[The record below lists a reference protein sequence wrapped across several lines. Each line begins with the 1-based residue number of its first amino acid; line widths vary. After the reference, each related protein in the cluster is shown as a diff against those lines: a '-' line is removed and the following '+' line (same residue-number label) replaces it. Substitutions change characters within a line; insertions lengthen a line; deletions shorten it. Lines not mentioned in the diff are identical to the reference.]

1 MLNLDDSRKKL
12 LKIKYE
18 VTGILFLVSENI
30 LLEDVLEMVCKIPL
44 FGVFIM
50 RYGKDEFI
58 KLFHKFRTLSNNDRF
73 RKCLIQQLLTLEQI
87 NNSDINLNLLNID
100 ANSWDAILLQLCSK
114 LYREYPNQYTQDDLI
129 RISDYLYKLLNK
141 KEDQSSYFNL
151 MTGTSYLWKFRNFTR
166 NFFGSNIGYH
176 NLKEYNDKNNKNWY
190 YKIDLD
196 IVNYGKD
203 ANDKIKELNLINNGL
218 NFQFKI
224 QTAKNK
230 LFSLKDNLEF
240 NIIFQD
246 NITKNFLYK
255 PFFNSNINYV
265 TWIFNKLLFQNN
277 LEFLWSHPKNSPYKE
292 VDINLIGKYYSNDL
306 NKTYITSIVENE
318 KKKEYEATI
327 NNQKPNEFHWGIH
340 NLSILNFQL
349 KKLDLFIGQQILIFL
364 GIYND
369 LIFYQ
374 DIKNQNYF
382 LKFYTGII
390 FTIRIQFLTF
400 NFYFPFNLL
409 SQDEGYVKAKFMD
422 FTIDTS
428 MNVNNNYQSN
438 FIHKSNLPLSKNMLE

>member
-1 MLNLDDSRKKL
+1 MIFN
-12 LKIKYE
+12 
-18 VTGILFLVSENI
+18 
-30 LLEDVLEMVCKIPL
+30 
-44 FGVFIM
+44 
-50 RYGKDEFI
+50 
-58 KLFHKFRTLSNNDRF
+58 
-73 RKCLIQQLLTLEQI
+73 
-87 NNSDINLNLLNID
+87 
-100 ANSWDAILLQLCSK
+100 
-114 LYREYPNQYTQDDLI
+114 
-129 RISDYLYKLLNK
+129 LLNK

-230 LFSLKDNLEF
+230 LFSLKDNLEC